1 MNMQLKHFKLILL
14 LTSSIILSSC
24 SIFQISEKIELNS
37 YIENFS
43 EAYKNNILSFSMYP
57 YSKIDSIQIDTLS
70 KEIKINFDKKFSFLP
85 FRSNLVDSIYNE
97 TNNYFQPFLNSYKV
111 SINTLGYNI
120 RELIPNYYRDD
131 KSLVDNSRLPT
142 TTERSN
148 PVVFNKSKN
157 IKPSKGLF
165 NKNVA
170 LWHSHGWYYNHKL
183 DRWLW
188 QRARLF
194 QTVEDIGP
202 ISFTIP
208 YIVPMLENA
217 GANVFLPR
225 ERDTQIN
232 EVIVDDTHEDCIM
245 NPQNDPW
252 LSDTT
257 TGFRM
262 DSLSIPANLNPF
274 EQGGYKFTICD
285 TSKISKFE
293 YIPTIPEAGNYSVY
307 ISYQSSDQSSKSVL
321 YTVFHSG
328 GETKFVINQTI
339 GGSTWIHLG
348 KFNFSKGTFP
358 IMGKV
363 TVSTENSKDGELITS
378 DAVRFGGGYGV
389 IERNGDVSG
398 RPKFVEASRYY
409 QQYSGMP
416 DTLIYNINN
425 NINDYKDDYQ
435 SRGEWVN
442 YLNGNPSGPNKDR
455 TVKGLGIPIDASIAF
470 HTDAGTSQSDTTI
483 GTLSIYSI
491 EAMDSTS
498 YFPDNY
504 SRLAN
509 RDFADIMQSEIV
521 DDIKAKY
528 DPVWRRR
535 QLMEAQYSEATR
547 PNVPSVLLELASHQ
561 NFLDA
566 KFMADPRFRFDVS
579 RSIYKSVLKFLSI
592 QHGFEYV
599 VQPLPVT
606 HFAIEKIGTRSIR
619 LSWENQNDPL
629 EKTANPKKYMVYRS
643 IEDSGFDNGIATKT
657 NSLEIHNLNFEK
669 IYNFKVTALNEGGE
683 SFPSEILSCSFVNN
697 SNPTVLIVN
706 CFDRIA
712 PPADIVTPDFSGF
725 LNDQDQGV
733 PDIYD
738 IGFTGEQHAFN
749 TGSRWK
755 SDDIPGHGSSYA
767 NYETKIVAGN
777 TFNYPHIHGKAIR
790 NNGYSFISVSDES
803 VYDNHISMNNFEIV
817 DLIMGEEK
825 TTKWTKPFGDSLNG
839 LQFEVFN
846 DKLIANLSSFL
857 DTGGSLFISGS
868 YIGSDI
874 FLNDK
879 PDTNKVNFTKNKL
892 RYVLSSDHAV
902 KNGSIFSISESLLP
916 KNYSFNFTTEMNDS
930 IYNAEAPDAIK
941 PINNSNTLL
950 RYSENH
956 YSAAVGYKGDYSVL
970 SFGFP
975 FETIKSDEERNTIM
989 AAILK
994 YLK

>member
-1 MNMQLKHFKLILL
+1 MKLKHFKLILL
-14 LTSSIILSSC
+14 LTSSIIFSSC

-37 YIENFS
+37 YVDNFS
-43 EAYKNNILSFSMYP
+43 EAYNNKVLSFSMYP

-85 FRSNLVDSIYNE
+85 FRSNIVDSIYNE
-97 TNNYFQPFLNSYKV
+97 TNNYFQPFLNSHKV

-120 RELIPNYYRDD
+120 RELVPNYYRTDNSLID
-131 KSLVDNSRLPT
+131 KSRLPI

-148 PVVFNKSKN
+148 PVVFNESKN
-157 IKPSKGLF
+157 FKPSNGLY

-232 EVIVDDTHEDCIM
+232 EVIVNDTDEDCILS
-245 NPQNDPW
+245 PQNDPW

-257 TGFRM
+257 TGFM
-262 DSLSIPANLNPF
+262 MENISIPANLNPF
-274 EQGGYKFTICD
+274 EQGSYKFTFCD
-285 TSKISKFE
+285 NSKISKIE
-293 YIPTIPEAGNYSVY
+293 YIPTIPQNGYYSVY
-307 ISYQSSDQSSKSVL
+307 ISYQSTDKSSPNVL
-321 YTVFHSG
+321 YTVYHSG
-328 GETKFVINQTI
+328 GETKFNINQTI

-348 KFNFSKGTFP
+348 KFKFNKGVNP
-358 IMGKV
+358 MMGKV
-363 TVSTENSKDGELITS
+363 TVSTENSEEGEIIST

-389 IERNGDVSG
+389 VERNGEVSG

-409 QQYSGMP
+409 QQFSGMP
-416 DTLIYNINN
+416 DTLIYNIND

-442 YLNGNPSGPNKDR
+442 YLKGNPSGPNKDR
-455 TVKGLGIPIDASIAF
+455 SVKGLGIPIDASIAF
-470 HTDAGTSQSDTTI
+470 HTDAGTSKSDTTI

-491 EAMDSTS
+491 EAMDSTP

-521 DDIKAKY
+521 NDIRAKY
-528 DPVWRRR
+528 DPIWNRR

-592 QHGFEYV
+592 QHGFEYI

-606 HFAIEKIGTRSIR
+606 HFAIEKIGPRSVR
-619 LSWENQNDPL
+619 LSWENQTDTL
-629 EKTANPKKYMVYRS
+629 EKTALSKSYLVYQS
-643 IEDSGFDNGIATKT
+643 IDDSGFDNGIETKK
-657 NSLEIHNLNFEK
+657 NSLEIHNLKYEQ
-669 IYNFKVTALNEGGE
+669 IYNFKVTALNDGGE
-683 SFPSEILSCSFVNN
+683 SFPSEILSCSFVDNA
-697 SNPTVLIVN
+697 NPTVLIIN
-706 CFDRIA
+706 GFDRIS
-712 PPADIVTPDFSGF
+712 PPADIVTTEFSGF

-733 PDIYD
+733 PDKYD

-755 SDDIPGHGSSYA
+755 TDDIPGHGSSYA
-767 NYETKIVAGN
+767 NYETNIVAGN
-777 TFNYPHIHGKAIR
+777 TFNYPYIHGKAIK
-790 NNGYSFISVSDES
+790 NSGYSFISVSDES
-803 VYDNHISMNNFEIV
+803 VTDNQISMNNFEMV

-846 DKLIANLSSFL
+846 DKLITNISSFL
-857 DTGGSLFISGS
+857 DNGGNLFISGS

-879 PDTNKVNFTKNKL
+879 LDTTKVNFATNKL

-902 KNGSIFSISESLLP
+902 KNGKIFSVSESLLP
-916 KNYSFNFTTEMNDS
+916 KSYAFSFTTEMNDS

-956 YSAAVGYKGDYSVL
+956 YSAAVGYKGDYSVI

-975 FETIKSDEERNTIM
+975 FETIKSDEERNSIM